1 MQLTVIIVNFNVKY
15 FLEHCLLSVLKACRE
30 IDAEIFVVDNNS
42 ADGSREY
49 LTPKFPGVQFL
60 WNHENRGFAMAN
72 NSVLARAKGDH
83 ILFLN
88 PDTIVGENCFADC
101 LRHFATHDDCGAL
114 GVHMIDGSGEFLKES
129 KRSLPTPAA
138 GFYKLTGLAGVFPE
152 SGMFAQYYAGNL
164 PEREN
169 NITEALSGAFFM
181 ISRRALDMTGG
192 FDDDFFMYGE
202 DIDLS
207 YRVIKSGLKNYYLGE
222 TVIIHFKGEST
233 AKKSGEYFKQFYGA
247 IQLFINKHH
256 SDKKL
261 RHSLMSGVLAAG
273 KTFAELQ
280 NTVFRTKSLPSPL
293 KFNNIL
299 IAGNNAQP
307 TAQTLLQLQE
317 HCGAS
322 DIFISTEESDVID
335 TVTIIQEKKI
345 DAVVF
350 CISDTFSYND
360 AITWLQFMPAAC
372 QVLFYPE
379 NATSI
384 IGSNNKNE
392 RGIVITAI

>member
-1 MQLTVIIVNFNVKY
+1 MQLSVIIVNFNVKY
-15 FLEHCLLSVLKACRE
+15 FLEHCLLSVIKACKE
-30 IDAEIFVVDNNS
+30 IEAEIFVVDNNS

-49 LTPKFPGVQFL
+49 LTPKFPEVKFI
-60 WNHENRGFAMAN
+60 WNHDNKGFAKAN

-88 PDTIVGENCFADC
+88 PDTIVGENCFANC
-101 LRHFATHDDCGAL
+101 LQHFKMHDDCGAV

-138 GFYKLTGLAGVFPE
+138 GFYKMTGLAGVFPE

-202 DIDLS
+202 DLDLS
-207 YRVIKSGLKNYYLGE
+207 YRVMKSGLKNYYLGE

-233 AKKSGEYFKQFYGA
+233 TKKSGEYLKQFYGA

-261 RHSLMSGVLAAG
+261 SHSLMSGVIATG

-280 NTVFRTKSLPSPL
+280 NRLFKDKPVPATVTYKS
-293 KFNNIL
+293 IL
-299 IAGNNAQP
+299 ITCDNAQSR
-307 TAQTLLQLQE
+307 AHTLLQLQE
-317 HCGAS
+317 YCGVK
-322 DIFISTEESDVID
+322 DIFICTEESDVID
-335 TVTIIQEKKI
+335 VVTIIEEKKI
-345 DAVVF
+345 NAVVF
-350 CISDTFSYND
+350 CINDDFTYND
-360 AITWLQFMPAAC
+360 AITWLQFMPVSC

-379 NATSI
+379 SATSI

-392 RGIVITAI
+392 RGIVITGI